1 MKKLFITLLATV
13 LLAPI
18 FAQTEHMKFK
28 GIPIDGSLADFTTQM
43 KQKGFIYLGAEDGS
57 AVFTGE
63 FASYK
68 DCSIGVISSHSTKTV
83 SKVGVIFP
91 EHDTWAQLYGNYS
104 QLKELL
110 IIKYG
115 EPTEITEMFQ
125 GYEPDDDNL
134 KMHEVGM
141 NRCKYIS
148 SWETEKGT
156 IILAITYAN
165 YKSFVTL
172 VYEDKINSDAVRNS
186 ALDDL

>member
-28 GIPIDGSLADFTTQM
+28 GIPIDGSLADFSNQM
-43 KQKGFIYLGAEDGS
+43 MQKGFTYLGTEDGS

-104 QLKELL
+104 QIKELL

-115 EPTEITEMFQ
+115 EPAESTEMFQ
-125 GYEPDDDNL
+125 GYVSDDDNL

-141 NRCKYIS
+141 NQCKYNS
-148 SWETEKGT
+148 TWETEKGT
-156 IILAITYAN
+156 IRLEIAN
-165 YKSFVTL
+165 DNFTCYVAL
-172 VYEDKINSDAVRNS
+172 HYWDKINTKAVRNS